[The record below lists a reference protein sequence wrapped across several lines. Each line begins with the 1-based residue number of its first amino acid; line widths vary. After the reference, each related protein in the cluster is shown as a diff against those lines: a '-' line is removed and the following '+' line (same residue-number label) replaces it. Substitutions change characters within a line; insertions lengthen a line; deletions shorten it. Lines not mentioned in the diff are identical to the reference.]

1 MHDHRRLAGSHA
13 VPRSDINY
21 SRRALLTTSAGLL
34 IAAGMDG
41 ASAQSRRD
49 YGIEG
54 QRAPEIELD
63 YWIDKNGD
71 PTEFSVIKNRGKW
84 VFLKCFQNWCPG
96 CHASGFPTLQQF
108 ADAFHDH
115 PRVAIAGIQTVF
127 EGFRSNTKTDVRKL
141 QQRYELPI
149 TMGHDPGEQ
158 DNPLGDH
165 RPQTMKRYRTG
176 GTPWL
181 IVIDPAGT
189 VVFNYFNINVT
200 KLIEH
205 IKQDVA

>member
-1 MHDHRRLAGSHA
+1 MNTQLEIERQ
-13 VPRSDINY
+13 PRID
-21 SRRALLTTSAGLL
+21 SRRRRVLAAGAGLATAMGL
-34 IAAGMDG
+34 PAAK
-41 ASAQSRRD
+41 AQSRD

-54 QRAPEIELD
+54 QSAPEIELD

-71 PTEFSVIKNRGKW
+71 PTEFSVTANRGKW

-108 ADAFHDH
+108 AGAFHDH

-127 EGFRSNTKTDVRKL
+127 EGFNSNTKRDVRKL

-149 TMGHDPGEQ
+149 TMGHDPGNRE
-158 DNPLGDH
+158 DPLGDH
-165 RPQTMKRYRTG
+165 RSQTMKLYRTG

-189 VVFNYFNINVT
+189 VVYNHFNVNVT
-200 KLIEH
+200 RLIEH
-205 IKQDVA
+205 IEQDVA